1 MPKREMFKD
10 VEVGGRK
17 WRINRFDALTGSYIA
32 TLLLLQILPMGMGGQ
47 VGSDSPSNKGKSLMD
62 KDTFRDLQMECL
74 KIVSEIKLVGSVE
87 APVPLMLPDGRWGVE
102 DVDTDTSTIL
112 SLMVNALI
120 FNVSDFFQ
128 EAALKDLTGT
138 LQGLSQFNATE

>member
-1 MPKREMFKD
+1 
-10 VEVGGRK
+10 
-17 WRINRFDALTGSYIA
+17 
-32 TLLLLQILPMGMGGQ
+32 
-47 VGSDSPSNKGKSLMD
+47 
-62 KDTFRDLQMECL
+62 L

-112 SLMVNALI
+112 SLTVNALI